1 MILIEIKIAM
11 GREIC
16 KFKTG
21 SLLVFLPSF
30 LGPDPDRATND
41 RAALC
46 YLR

>member
-1 MILIEIKIAM
+1 MYDFICNVSM

-30 LGPDPDRATND
+30 LGPDRSTND